1 MPRKPRFVATPS
13 PILPVPN
20 PAPVAPSHIVPP
32 RVHVLSS
39 TLVASTDETNTT
51 TPSTL
56 VASIDASN
64 TTTQNSSVSLPPQSF
79 NGYWDIK
86 LIDENGNIM
95 EAKKKV
101 KDVWSL
107 KRGVKVVLDIND
119 VGQPIDKS
127 GSLFGFFLGDLGAN
141 FSTFP
146 IGYRSWKQVPKSTK
160 KDVFN
165 SIIKAKFHF
174 DDSDKSFEK
183 YVIGN
188 IGTKWKD
195 NLGRLFRQF
204 YDSSLSRAHNIAHG
218 PKGIDQD
225 QWTMYV
231 NYRLEPRTK
240 EKGGEIISR
249 GTLWTLTHKRK
260 HDGQYVN
267 LKAEKI
273 VEKIISIEEQDENA
287 RILSPQDS
295 LRQVFGS
302 EHNGRIRGMGFGP
315 VPTQVF
321 GQTSYM
327 GKRSAFGA
335 YIINCV
341 NVGINK
347 IATVETMANL
357 FQESDV
363 ENAGQES

>member
-13 PILPVPN
+13 PILPMPN
-20 PAPVAPSHIVPP
+20 PAPVAPSHIVLP

-39 TLVASTDETNTT
+39 TSVASTDASNTT
-51 TPSTL
+51 TPSTP
-56 VASIDASN
+56 VASTDASN

-127 GSLFGFFLGDLGAN
+127 GGLFGFFLGDLGAD

-146 IGYRSWKQVPKSTK
+146 IGYRSWKQQNCKTNMNCQSKRIPHT
-160 KDVFN
+160 
-165 SIIKAKFHF
+165 
-174 DDSDKSFEK
+174 
-183 YVIGN
+183 G
-188 IGTKWKD
+188 G
-195 NLGRLFRQF
+195 
-204 YDSSLSRAHNIAHG
+204 SLSLARRKHE
-218 PKGIDQD
+218 
-225 QWTMYV
+225 
-231 NYRLEPRTK
+231 L
-240 EKGGEIISR
+240 EKGGEIVSR

-267 LKAEKI
+267 LEAEKI
-273 VEKIISIEEQDENA
+273 AQKIISIEEQDENA

-295 LRQVFGS
+295 LGQVFGS
-302 EHNGRIRGMGFGP
+302 EHNGRVRGMGFGP

-327 GKRSAFGA
+327 GSSSSTQIKITRLESELKVERQKVQTLQASQKVMGNVLVSFLRSQGKEVPLELTSL
-335 YIINCV
+335 IV
-341 NVGINK
+341 S
-347 IATVETMANL
+347 T
-357 FQESDV
+357 ESDV
-363 ENAGQES
+363 ENAGQESENNFAEQNEEQE

>member
-13 PILPVPN
+13 PILPMPN
-20 PAPVAPSHIVPP
+20 PAPVAPSHTVPP

-39 TLVASTDETNTT
+39 TPVASTDASNTAK
-51 TPSTL
+51 PSTP
-56 VASIDASN
+56 VASTDASN
-64 TTTQNSSVSLPPQSF
+64 ATTQNSSVSLPPQSF

-127 GSLFGFFLGDLGAN
+127 GGLFGFFLGDLGAD

-146 IGYRSWKQVPKSTK
+146 IGYRSWKQIPKSTK

-165 SIIKAKFHF
+165 SIIKQNCKTNMNCQSKQIPHT
-174 DDSDKSFEK
+174 
-183 YVIGN
+183 G
-188 IGTKWKD
+188 G
-195 NLGRLFRQF
+195 
-204 YDSSLSRAHNIAHG
+204 SLSLARRKHE
-218 PKGIDQD
+218 
-225 QWTMYV
+225 
-231 NYRLEPRTK
+231 L
-240 EKGGEIISR
+240 EKGGEIVSR

-267 LKAEKI
+267 LEAEKI
-273 VEKIISIEEQDENA
+273 AQKIISIEEQDENA

-295 LRQVFGS
+295 LGQVFGS
-302 EHNGRIRGMGFGP
+302 EHNGRVRGIGFGP

-327 GKRSAFGA
+327 GSSSSTQIKITRLESELKVERQKVQTLQASQKVMGNVLVSFLRSQGKEVPLELTSL
-335 YIINCV
+335 IV
-341 NVGINK
+341 S
-347 IATVETMANL
+347 T
-357 FQESDV
+357 ESDV
-363 ENAGQES
+363 ENAGQESENSFAEQNEEQE